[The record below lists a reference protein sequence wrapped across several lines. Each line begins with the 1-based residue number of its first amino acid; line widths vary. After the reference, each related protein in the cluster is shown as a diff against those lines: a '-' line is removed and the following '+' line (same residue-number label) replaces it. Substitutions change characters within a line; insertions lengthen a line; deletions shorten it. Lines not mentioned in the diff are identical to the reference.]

1 MAMGSS
7 YRPRL
12 RVAET
17 DVFDAI
23 ASPVRR
29 ALLDDLRGG
38 PVAVHELARGF
49 TISRPAV
56 SQHLRILRDCELIKE
71 DRAGRERLYRLD
83 PVPLQGVNQW
93 VSRYERFWTERLVTL
108 RDVLDSDL

>member
-1 MAMGSS
+1 M
-7 YRPRL
+7 
-12 RVAET
+12 
-17 DVFDAI
+17 
-23 ASPVRR
+23 
-29 ALLDDLRGG
+29 
-38 PVAVHELARGF
+38 AVHELARGF
-49 TISRPAV
+49 IISRPAV

-71 DRAGRERLYRLD
+71 DRVGRERLYRLD